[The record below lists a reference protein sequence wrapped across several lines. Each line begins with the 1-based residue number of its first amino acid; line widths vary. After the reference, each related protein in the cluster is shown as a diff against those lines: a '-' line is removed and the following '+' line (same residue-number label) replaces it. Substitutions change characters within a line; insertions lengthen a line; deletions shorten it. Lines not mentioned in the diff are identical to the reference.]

1 MRGFSEFVRHNCS
14 IIGIAISVIYAC
26 ISPHE
31 WWTGF
36 WIAYAVMGILAAI
49 VFAWCQFASSGEFS
63 FKKVRR
69 KSVLFLAA
77 IWPVSTYFLFL
88 DPFITKEF
96 LG

>member
-1 MRGFSEFVRHNCS
+1 MKGFSEFVRHNCS

-36 WIAYAVMGILAAI
+36 WIGYTVVGILATI
-49 VFAWCQFASSGEFS
+49 TFAWYQFASRGNFS
-63 FKKVRR
+63 FKKIRR
-69 KSVLFLAA
+69 KFVLFLGA
-77 IWPVSTYFLFL
+77 IWPISTYFLSI
-88 DPFITKEF
+88 DPVMANEF